1 MDIDL
6 DLANL
11 GEAFPADFSPEQ
23 KAQAQTLFL
32 KKLALSAHEF
42 YGGKMQTIPKC
53 GFYGFSWFNTWYTPG
68 VSAVSTAIR
77 DDNDLSFSLS
87 NRGNLVAVVSDSTR
101 VLGDGDCTPPGGL
114 GVMEGKAML
123 MKYLGG
129 IDAVALCVDSRNK
142 EGVHD
147 PDKIIEFVKMLQ
159 PSVGAVNLED
169 ISQPNCFKVLDDLR
183 ESCEIPVWHDDAQ
196 GTACIT
202 LAGLLNALKL
212 AGKKLSEA
220 NIVLLGAGASNTTI
234 ARLILADGGDPAKLV
249 LFDSKGSLHAGRKDI
264 EEDRRYYRKWELCVA
279 TNPRRYASEAEAL
292 KGADVLIALSKP
304 GPNTVKREWIRAMAP
319 KSIVFACANPVPEI
333 WPYAAKEEGAYIV
346 ATGRGDFPNQVN
358 NSVCFPGI
366 LKGALLVRAR
376 KITDG
381 MAITCAHSIADFA
394 ESRGISTDNI
404 IATMAETDVYAREAA
419 DVAVQAVKEGVAR
432 RNITWQEAYDSAK
445 ADIAASRAM
454 FDTMQAQGHIG
465 VPPASML
472 NEAFAW
478 AVQQVRG

>member
-1 MDIDL
+1 MDIDFDLTNL
-6 DLANL
+6 DK
-11 GEAFPADFSPEQ
+11 AFPADFTPDQ
-23 KAQAQTLFL
+23 RARAQTLFL
-32 KKLALSAHEF
+32 KRLALSAHEF
-42 YGGKMQTIPKC
+42 YGGKMQTVPKC
-53 GFYGFSWFNTWYTPG
+53 GFYGFNWFNTWYTPG
-68 VSAVSTAIR
+68 VSAVSTTIR
-77 DDNDLSFSLS
+77 DNNDLSFALS
-87 NRGNLVAVVSDSTR
+87 NRGNLVAIVSDSTR

-129 IDAVALCVDSRNK
+129 VDAVALCVDSRGK
-142 EGVHD
+142 DGKHD

-169 ISQPNCFKVLDDLR
+169 ISQPNCFKVLDELR
-183 ESCEIPVWHDDAQ
+183 EACDVPVWHDDAQ

-212 AGKKLSEA
+212 VGKKLSEA
-220 NIVLLGAGASNTTI
+220 RIVLLGAGASNSTI

-264 EEDRRYYRKWELCVA
+264 EADTRYYRKWELCQK
-279 TNPRRYASEAEAL
+279 TNPQRYASEADAL

-304 GPNTVKREWIRAMAP
+304 GPDTVKREWIRSMAP

-366 LKGALLVRAR
+366 LKGALLVRAK
-376 KITDG
+376 KITDE

-394 ESRGISTDNI
+394 ESRGITPDNI
-404 IATMAETDVYAREAA
+404 TATMSETEVFAREAA
-419 DVAVQAVKEGVAR
+419 DVAVEAIKEGVAR
-432 RNITWQEAYDSAK
+432 RNITWQEAYDKAK
-445 ADIAASRAM
+445 ADIAASRSM
-454 FDTMQAQGHIG
+454 FDTLQKDGFIAK
-465 VPPASML
+465 PPVSML

-478 AVQQVRG
+478 AVQQVKG

>member
-1 MDIDL
+1 
-6 DLANL
+6 
-11 GEAFPADFSPEQ
+11 
-23 KAQAQTLFL
+23 
-32 KKLALSAHEF
+32 
-42 YGGKMQTIPKC
+42 
-53 GFYGFSWFNTWYTPG
+53 
-68 VSAVSTAIR
+68 
-77 DDNDLSFSLS
+77 
-87 NRGNLVAVVSDSTR
+87 
-101 VLGDGDCTPPGGL
+101 
-114 GVMEGKAML
+114 
-123 MKYLGG
+123 
-129 IDAVALCVDSRNK
+129 
-142 EGVHD
+142 
-147 PDKIIEFVKMLQ
+147 
-159 PSVGAVNLED
+159 
-169 ISQPNCFKVLDDLR
+169 
-183 ESCEIPVWHDDAQ
+183 
-196 GTACIT
+196 
-202 LAGLLNALKL
+202 
-212 AGKKLSEA
+212 
-220 NIVLLGAGASNTTI
+220 
-234 ARLILADGGDPAKLV
+234 
-249 LFDSKGSLHAGRKDI
+249 
-264 EEDRRYYRKWELCVA
+264 VA

>member
-1 MDIDL
+1 M
-6 DLANL
+6 
-11 GEAFPADFSPEQ
+11 
-23 KAQAQTLFL
+23 
-32 KKLALSAHEF
+32 
-42 YGGKMQTIPKC
+42 
-53 GFYGFSWFNTWYTPG
+53 
-68 VSAVSTAIR
+68 
-77 DDNDLSFSLS
+77 
-87 NRGNLVAVVSDSTR
+87 
-101 VLGDGDCTPPGGL
+101 
-114 GVMEGKAML
+114 
-123 MKYLGG
+123 
-129 IDAVALCVDSRNK
+129 
-142 EGVHD
+142 
-147 PDKIIEFVKMLQ
+147 
-159 PSVGAVNLED
+159 
-169 ISQPNCFKVLDDLR
+169 
-183 ESCEIPVWHDDAQ
+183 
-196 GTACIT
+196 
-202 LAGLLNALKL
+202 
-212 AGKKLSEA
+212 
-220 NIVLLGAGASNTTI
+220 
-234 ARLILADGGDPAKLV
+234 
-249 LFDSKGSLHAGRKDI
+249 
-264 EEDRRYYRKWELCVA
+264 A